1 LGRITIASINVNGL
15 RDGHKFSELARTFKQ
30 RNLFCA
36 GISEC
41 WHSGDGVLHRADAD
55 TWFVY
60 RGLPTDENTARGK
73 WGIGFMLSGR
83 AKKLWKKS
91 GCQLDVRSARVGT
104 MRVQL
109 NDGDNRPFFYS
120 HAHGHSAQQ
129 DAGETQRAAFFADL
143 DAGLATVQKGD
154 FTALTM
160 DTNCSIGIRSTCS
173 TEDDAARSVCGR
185 HGDPHVN
192 SAGDF
197 LKSWLM
203 DRCTCA
209 TSTHFRP
216 PSSRIKDG
224 YGTWKHVRNHRTHQN
239 DHIFVKRALLP
250 RVASCRNAAPLCHSS
265 DHLAVRAQFRVRVRL
280 QKKKKKALS
289 TA

>member
-1 LGRITIASINVNGL
+1 MEFTIMPTLMHGL
-15 RDGHKFSELARTFKQ
+15 FMEAFQLTRT
-30 RNLFCA
+30 
-36 GISEC
+36 
-41 WHSGDGVLHRADAD
+41 
-55 TWFVY
+55 
-60 RGLPTDENTARGK
+60 
-73 WGIGFMLSGR
+73 
-83 AKKLWKKS
+83 
-91 GCQLDVRSARVGT
+91 QLV
-104 MRVQL
+104 
-109 NDGDNRPFFYS
+109 
-120 HAHGHSAQQ
+120 Q

-160 DTNCSIGIRSTCS
+160 DTNCSVGVRSTCS

-185 HGDPHVN
+185 HGDPRVN

-203 DRCTCA
+203 DRCMHA

-216 PSSRIKDG
+216 PSSRVKDG
-224 YGTWKHVRNHRTHQN
+224 VGTWKHVRNHRTHQN

-250 RVASCRNAAPLCHSS
+250 RVASCRNAAPLCHG

-280 QKKKKKALS
+280 QKKKKSFIDYMKETCHNLLRAHVPSHNPFFEAQFLREVRAQPRTHADFFGPGKTCERLCSAMQWGSFQSLPKRQRPSPEWCEKWKHALGPLV
-289 TA
+289 AHRNVLMKIG